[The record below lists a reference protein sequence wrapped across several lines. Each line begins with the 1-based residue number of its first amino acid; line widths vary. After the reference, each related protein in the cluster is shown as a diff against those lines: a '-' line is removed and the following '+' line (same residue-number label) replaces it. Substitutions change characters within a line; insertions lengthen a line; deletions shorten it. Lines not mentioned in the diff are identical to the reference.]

1 MIVRKRQS
9 LFLQKKQTNYYRSFL
24 WLFLILAGIWLID
37 QVETGAIQRP
47 FQPTP
52 GPTRSVRS
60 FALEGDASFAA
71 GQLEEAIRAYKEA
84 TTVNPDDTE
93 VWVKLARIQAYSSN
107 LLTTDTERLTR
118 LQEALASIDKA
129 ILLAP
134 DDSLVHAT
142 RAFVLDWLW
151 SQTTLTG
158 GDPKTLLSEAEQEA
172 TRAMLLDT
180 QNILGMAYYAEILV
194 DMGKW
199 SQAEKIILQAIERG
213 PEIMDVH
220 RVYAYVLES
229 TSNYSLAIEE
239 YKKAIEITPNLTF
252 LYISVGANYRRLAFD
267 EKIKATRNALY
278 EQALEYFA
286 KAARL
291 NTQLQIKDPIPY
303 ISIAK
308 TYSQKGDFFAA
319 ALNIKKALTFD
330 VSNADIHGQLG
341 IIYFKSRNYEG
352 SIPALK
358 CAIRGCTAA
367 ESCQARFGR
376 DCGQNEPNSQV
387 IGLPLSNTTVVYYYT
402 YGSVLAALSIPQRNY
417 CTEALQVLGEVRT
430 AYSTDEIIIGIVNA
444 GEQICQSLAQDLI
457 QTPTPMATST
467 PVPTPKP

>member
-1 MIVRKRQS
+1 MIVRRRRN
-9 LFLQKKQTNYYRSFL
+9 LFYQKKHSNFYRVFL
-24 WLFLILAGIWLID
+24 WFCLILGGIWLIN
-37 QVETGAIQRP
+37 QVQTGAIQRP
-47 FQPTP
+47 FQATP
-52 GPTRSVRS
+52 EPTRSVQS
-60 FALEGDASFAA
+60 YALEGDTSFVT
-71 GQLEEAIRAYKEA
+71 GQLDDAISAYTKA
-84 TTVNPDDTE
+84 TSVNPNDTE

-107 LLTTDTERLTR
+107 LLTTDAQRLERL
-118 LQEALASIDKA
+118 QQALASVDKA

-134 DDSLVHAT
+134 DDSMVHAT

-158 GDPKTLLSEAEQEA
+158 QDPKTLLSEAEQEA
-172 TRAMLLDT
+172 TRALLLDA
-180 QNILGMAYYAEILV
+180 QNILGMAYYAEIMV
-194 DMGKW
+194 DMQKW
-199 SQAEKIILQAIERG
+199 SQAEKIIIQAVDRG
-213 PEIMDVH
+213 PNLMDVH

-229 TSNYSLAIEE
+229 TSNYTQAIEE

-267 EKIKATRNALY
+267 NNITAERNALY
-278 EQALEYFA
+278 DQAIEYFA

-291 NTQLQIKDPIPY
+291 NSGLLIQDPIPY
-303 ISIAK
+303 IAIAK

-319 ALNIKKALTFD
+319 ALNIKKALSFD

-358 CAIRGCTAA
+358 CAVRGCTAA

-376 DCGQNEPNSQV
+376 DCGQNEQSAQ
-387 IGLPLSNTTVVYYYT
+387 ITGLPLSNTTVVYYYT

-417 CTEALQVLGEVRT
+417 CTDAMQVLNEVRT
-430 AYSTDEIIIGIVNA
+430 AFTADPTILGIVNA
-444 GEQICQSLAQDLI
+444 GEQICQSLAQDII
-457 QTPTPMATST
+457 QTPTPMATAT
-467 PVPTPKP
+467 PIPTPKP